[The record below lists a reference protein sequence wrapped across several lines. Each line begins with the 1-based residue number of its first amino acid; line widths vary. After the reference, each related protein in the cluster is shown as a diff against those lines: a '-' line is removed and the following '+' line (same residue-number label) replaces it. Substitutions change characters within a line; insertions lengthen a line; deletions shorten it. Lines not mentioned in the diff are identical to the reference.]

1 MKVHELV
8 DFVSAEGELAGT
20 AAAKFALGAAGQNQ
34 HACGTDSVR
43 DHENLPF
50 RSRENRGDERPK
62 SETKKFSQAQKKGVK
77 PLQTQAEEGTVVIC
91 TVCPMGC
98 RVTVDADGILTTKT
112 NMIRPAKD
120 IGLVTVQRF
129 FIVDSHSVDTAVESI
144 RIAKPDVVEIM
155 PGVVCKKIREFSDKV
170 RNTPILAGGLIEFKE
185 DVDNAIEAGATAV
198 STANRQLW
206 DYR

>member
-1 MKVHELV
+1 MKNCDCDSMLFRRKPKTWKQALKDIHSNNIYTVR
-8 DFVSAEGELAGT
+8 FASAARGL
-20 AAAKFALGAAGQNQ
+20 
-34 HACGTDSVR
+34 R
-43 DHENLPF
+43 F
-50 RSRENRGDERPK
+50 RILQRMKASGK
-62 SETKKFSQAQKKGVK
+62 SE
-77 PLQTQAEEGTVVIC
+77 
-91 TVCPMGC
+91 
-98 RVTVDADGILTTKT
+98 T

-155 PGVVCKKIREFSDKV
+155 PGVVCKKIHEFSDKV